1 MPQSNLKLFKF
12 ALFFIGAL
20 LILMMVWIANLAFR
34 VQNITLAVGPDGG
47 TYSAIAEKYAEVLEK
62 RGYHVDLVRFDN
74 TDEIAERV
82 NDPQSNIDAGFSA
95 LNLDGKKLS
104 NLDSLGDIQIQ
115 PIFIFSRSMTTH
127 RSIRTFSDLRGMSI
141 VLPPEHSVTSRA
153 MLEIFRE
160 FHVDQNNARITF
172 LPLKDAVAQLNGGKF
187 DVGLFILSADNPYII
202 DLVRNPDLTL
212 NTVADIDSMVKKF
225 PFLRRATLPAGIYD
239 MDKNVPASDVS
250 LIAANIS
257 IVAKKKMATGSVYAL
272 LEAMSETHRRSTYVS
287 RPGEFPSYTGSDL
300 PVHPLVPDFYR
311 VGTPWIFVNLPPSLA
326 NAVNKYLVAFLALW
340 FLVGLRQRIEEA
352 MGLRKYMMDIGF
364 RLALR
369 RIVRMAT
376 KGDALGAAD
385 LWLLEKATELV
396 EIEGKDNS
404 LRSMLITIDRL
415 RGVKSRISGEG

>member
-1 MPQSNLKLFKF
+1 MHQSNLKVFKF
-12 ALFFIGAL
+12 ALAVAGIL
-20 LILMMVWIANLAFR
+20 LILILVWLANLAFH
-34 VQNITLAVGPDGG
+34 VQNMTLAVGPEGG
-47 TYSAIAEKYAEVLEK
+47 TYSAIAAKYAEILEK

-74 TDEIAERV
+74 TDEIAESV
-82 NDPQSNIDAGFSA
+82 NDPHSNIDAGFSA

-115 PIFIFSRSMTTH
+115 PIFIFSQKTVSH
-127 RSIRTFSDLRGMSI
+127 RNIRTFSDLRGMSV

-160 FHVDQNNARITF
+160 FRVDQKNTRITF
-172 LPLKDAVAQLNGGKF
+172 MSLKDAVAQLNAGHF

-202 DLVRNPDLTL
+202 DLIRNPDLTL
-212 NTVADIDSMVKKF
+212 NAVSDIDSMVKKF

-239 MDKNVPASDVS
+239 MDKNVPAADVP

-340 FLVGLRQRIEEA
+340 FLVGLRQRFEEA
-352 MGLRKYMMDIGF
+352 MGLRKYLVDTGF
-364 RLALR
+364 RFALR
-369 RIVRMAT
+369 RIVRTTAS
-376 KGDALGAAD
+376 GDALGPAD
-385 LWLLEKATELV
+385 LWVLEKAAERV
-396 EIEGKDNS
+396 EAEGRDSS
-404 LRSMLITIDRL
+404 LSSMLDAINKL
-415 RGVKSRISGEG
+415 RATKGPVSGEG